1 MANKSSQ
8 SSIVCP
14 CCGNQR
20 EIASTECSA
29 CGARQVGEP
38 LAPPDLLLPKL
49 GPAFIALACGLVVV
63 VVFFAV
69 WIFGNDMLVG
79 KAILVV
85 LLGDGTKLTES
96 FLQVDPN
103 LPYYRI
109 FSYDA
114 YRLASYLSI
123 GLVPLSLAGVWLARR
138 AMRMNRNDPSRFGGF
153 SLAKTSFVLSAVLLL
168 TFTTVGIS
176 AIPGVIERGRARRL
190 AATHA
195 RMYQLHRQ
203 ALQKYYKEYGSYPQE
218 LTDLSRVSAESA
230 PQIDYWERTF
240 SYLPESVIASKGM
253 AISFSNYKLISAGPD
268 GKFGTEDD
276 ITMVDGVIVSGQSE
290 TELPTILPPK

>member
-1 MANKSSQ
+1 MN
-8 SSIVCP
+8 CP

-20 EIASTECSA
+20 EITSIECLS

-49 GPAFIALACGLVVV
+49 GPAFIALACGILVIVA
-63 VVFFAV
+63 FLSA
-69 WIFGNDMLVG
+69 WIFGNDMRVGQALLV
-79 KAILVV
+79 A

-96 FLQVDPN
+96 LLQADPK

-114 YRLASYLSI
+114 YRMASFLSI
-123 GLVPLSLAGVWLARR
+123 GLIPLSFAGIWLARR
-138 AMRMNRNDPSRFGGF
+138 AMRLAQSDPSRFGGA
-153 SLAKTSFVLSAVLLL
+153 SLAKTSFVLSATLFL
-168 TFTTVGIS
+168 TFSTAGITS
-176 AIPGVIERGRARRL
+176 IPAAIERGRAKRL

-218 LTDLSRVSAESA
+218 LSDLSRVSAESA

-253 AISFSNYKLISAGPD
+253 AISFSNYKLVSAGPD

-290 TELPTILPPK
+290 NDLPAILPPERTHK

>member
-1 MANKSSQ
+1 
-8 SSIVCP
+8 
-14 CCGNQR
+14 
-20 EIASTECSA
+20 
-29 CGARQVGEP
+29 VGEP
-38 LAPPDLLLPKL
+38 LAPPDLLLPRL
-49 GPAFIALACGLVVV
+49 GPAFIALTCGVLVI
-63 VVFFAV
+63 VVFLLV
-69 WIFGNDMLVG
+69 WVLGNDMRVGRAFLVT
-79 KAILVV
+79 

-96 FLQVDPN
+96 LLRADPK

-114 YRLASYLSI
+114 YRMAFFLSI
-123 GLVPLSLAGVWLARR
+123 GLIPLSFAGIWLARR
-138 AMRMNRNDPSRFGGF
+138 AMRLVKNDPSRFGGA
-153 SLAKTSFVLSAVLLL
+153 SLAKTSFVLSAALFL
-168 TFTTVGIS
+168 TFSTVALTS
-176 AIPGVIERGRARRL
+176 IPAAIERGRARRL

-218 LTDLSRVSAESA
+218 LSDLSRVSAESA
-230 PQIDYWERTF
+230 PQVDYWERTF

-253 AISFSNYKLISAGPD
+253 AISFSNYKLVSAGAD

-290 TELPTILPPK
+290 NDLPADLPPERTHK

>member
-1 MANKSSQ
+1 M
-8 SSIVCP
+8 VCP

-20 EIASTECSA
+20 EITSSECSS

-49 GPAFIALACGLVVV
+49 GPAFIALACGILVI
-63 VVFFAV
+63 VVFLTA
-69 WIFGNDMLVG
+69 WIFDNDIRVGRALLV
-79 KAILVV
+79 A

-96 FLQVDPN
+96 LLQADPK

-114 YRLASYLSI
+114 YRRASFLSI
-123 GLVPLSLAGVWLARR
+123 GLIPLSFAGIWLARR
-138 AMRMNRNDPSRFGGF
+138 AMRLVRDDPSRFGGS
-153 SLAKTSFVLSAVLLL
+153 SLAKTSFVLSSVLFL
-168 TFTTVGIS
+168 TFSTVGIAS
-176 AIPGVIERGRARRL
+176 IPAVFERSRARRL

-218 LTDLSRVSAESA
+218 LSDLSRVSAESA

-240 SYLPESVIASKGM
+240 SYMPESVIASKGM
-253 AISFSNYKLISAGPD
+253 AIIFSNYKLVSAGPD

-276 ITMVDGVIVSGQSE
+276 ITMVDGVIVNEQPE
-290 TELPTILPPK
+290 NDLPAALPPERTHK

>member
-1 MANKSSQ
+1 M
-8 SSIVCP
+8 VCP

-20 EIASTECSA
+20 EITSIECSS

-49 GPAFIALACGLVVV
+49 GPAFIALACGILVIVA
-63 VVFFAV
+63 FLSA
-69 WIFGNDMLVG
+69 WIFGNDMRVGQALLV
-79 KAILVV
+79 A

-96 FLQVDPN
+96 LLQADPK

-114 YRLASYLSI
+114 YRMASFLSI
-123 GLVPLSLAGVWLARR
+123 GLIPLSFAGIWLARR
-138 AMRMNRNDPSRFGGF
+138 AMRLAQSDPSRFGGA
-153 SLAKTSFVLSAVLLL
+153 SLAKTSFVLSATLFL
-168 TFTTVGIS
+168 TFSTAGITS
-176 AIPGVIERGRARRL
+176 IPAAIERGRAKRL

-218 LTDLSRVSAESA
+218 LSDLSRVSAESA

-253 AISFSNYKLISAGPD
+253 AISFSNYKLVSAGPD

-290 TELPTILPPK
+290 NDLPAILPPERTHK